1 MLLILGVFGT
11 KVKAVRKYANYKRVC
26 CQDISPVGACS
37 IAFYSIAFMFLQT
50 VVVFEPCHHVSP
62 HYAPNNMR
70 IKSDV
75 HLKSVKIMKFSLAY

>member
-1 MLLILGVFGT
+1 MLLILGVFTT

-26 CQDISPVGACS
+26 CQENSLMGARS
-37 IAFYSIAFMFLQT
+37 NSFYKIALMFHQT
-50 VVVFEPCHHVSP
+50 VIMFGHCYHVLP
-62 HYAPNNMR
+62 HQAPNNVR